1 LGDCHPQRFR
11 HRHHKRHAPDDHQ
24 PHLGGCRRHDT
35 VSGNGFDGA
44 STVTIYFDSASQT
57 TTVTNS
63 TGTFTATTFDV
74 PSTSRGTHTVKARDT
89 GANEDTATFTVSA
102 DITLN
107 PTSGP
112 SGTTVTVTGT
122 GFGASRTVTI
132 KYDNVAVTTSP
143 PAVTTGSTGGFTAT
157 FAVPV
162 GAAGTYVVQAS
173 DATNTATANFVS
185 TTSAT
190 ISQTTT
196 TTAPGRVGLSLT
208 ITGVGFTPNHAV
220 TVSYAT
226 DPVVLVT
233 VTSDASGNFTA
244 TFTIPPSLHGAHVIT
259 VSDTVIT
266 KTFDFY
272 MESNPP
278 PVPAIV
284 LPLVDTK
291 LKDGKFD
298 WGDVTDPEP
307 SNPVTYDL
315 QVATDANFTT
325 PLVNKT
331 GLTTSAYTLL
341 DAEKLES
348 TGEDAPYYWHVRAV
362 DAASNASAWSEPSTF
377 TVGFSF
383 EFTGWVVWVTMVV
396 VAILFFI
403 FGVWVGKRA
412 GGGGG
417 FY

>member
-1 LGDCHPQRFR
+1 
-11 HRHHKRHAPDDHQ
+11 
-24 PHLGGCRRHDT
+24 
-35 VSGNGFDGA
+35 
-44 STVTIYFDSASQT
+44 
-57 TTVTNS
+57 
-63 TGTFTATTFDV
+63 
-74 PSTSRGTHTVKARDT
+74 
-89 GANEDTATFTVSA
+89 
-102 DITLN
+102 
-107 PTSGP
+107 
-112 SGTTVTVTGT
+112 
-122 GFGASRTVTI
+122 
-132 KYDNVAVTTSP
+132 
-143 PAVTTGSTGGFTAT
+143 
-157 FAVPV
+157 VPV

-278 PVPAIV
+278 PVPAIA

-291 LKDGKFD
+291 LKGGEFD